1 MAVVAHQPISV
12 ADMTEKEVVM
22 VDYWD
27 TVSEAVLA
35 TASEYNLTP
44 MYVILEF
51 CVDSDFP
58 ENVN

>member
-1 MAVVAHQPISV
+1 MVVVAHQLISV

-27 TVSEAVLA
+27 KVSEAVLS
-35 TASEYNLTP
+35 TASEYNITP
-44 MYVILEF
+44 LYTILEF

-58 ENVN
+58 ESVN

>member
-1 MAVVAHQPISV
+1 MVVVAHQLISV

-27 TVSEAVLA
+27 KVSEAVLA
-35 TASEYNLTP
+35 TASEYNITP

-51 CVDSDFP
+51 CCESDWP
-58 ENVN
+58 ESVN

>member
-1 MAVVAHQPISV
+1 
-12 ADMTEKEVVM
+12 MTEKEVVM

-27 TVSEAVLA
+27 KVSEAVSA
-35 TASEYNLTP
+35 TASENNLTP

-58 ENVN
+58 ESVN